1 MGLGLELKS
10 RGKHIAFAAG
20 TGILVFLDLVAHL
33 ILKIIS
39 KSRGPN
45 IFIDNT
51 SIEEEL
57 NVGYIDIE
65 DFQFELNASFS
76 SRSEAVGLELIESLL
91 YLCQQTNYK

>member
-1 MGLGLELKS
+1 MGLGLEIKP

-45 IFIDNT
+45 IFIDKT
-51 SIEEEL
+51 L
-57 NVGYIDIE
+57 IE
-65 DFQFELNASFS
+65 DD
-76 SRSEAVGLELIESLL
+76 
-91 YLCQQTNYK
+91 

>member
-51 SIEEEL
+51 SIEEE
-57 NVGYIDIE
+57 
-65 DFQFELNASFS
+65 
-76 SRSEAVGLELIESLL
+76 
-91 YLCQQTNYK
+91 

>member
-1 MGLGLELKS
+1 MGLGLEIKP

-45 IFIDNT
+45 IFIDKT
-51 SIEEEL
+51 LIEDDQYE
-57 NVGYIDIE
+57 GFIDIE
-65 DFQFELNASFS
+65 DF
-76 SRSEAVGLELIESLL
+76 
-91 YLCQQTNYK
+91 

>member
-1 MGLGLELKS
+1 
-10 RGKHIAFAAG
+10 
-20 TGILVFLDLVAHL
+20 L

-76 SRSEAVGLELIESLL
+76 SRSEAVGLELIESL
-91 YLCQQTNYK
+91 